1 MYSLYLAYNLKNNFK
16 KYLVSNIFCSSVGLS
31 VKIKRSNLLDLV
43 FFLKNSSLFFFKS
56 LIDIFGVDLL
66 GKAHNYRFLVYYIL
80 YNRISGFTLTLKVAL
95 GPSDVID
102 TLSYEFKS
110 ASWLEREVFDMFGI
124 FFFKNGDMRRILTD
138 YGFEGYPL
146 RKDFPLTG
154 YIELRYN
161 EKLKC
166 VEYQP
171 VKLMQEYRFFN
182 FESPWNQYLIK
193 TKLEF

>member
-154 YIELRYN
+154 FFEVQYSEE
-161 EKLKC
+161 EK
-166 VEYQP
+166 VVVSQA
-171 VKLMQEYRFFN
+171 
-182 FESPWNQYLIK
+182 
-193 TKLEF
+193 TKLTQAMRLFHFSSVWNVFKNK

>member
-16 KYLVSNIFCSSVGLS
+16 KYLVSNIFCSSIGLS
-31 VKIKRSNLLDLV
+31 VKLKKSSLLDLV

-66 GKAHNYRFLVYYIL
+66 GKAYSHRFLVYYIL
-80 YNRISGFTLTLKVAL
+80 YNRVSGFTLTLKVAL
-95 GPSDVID
+95 GSSDVID

-154 YIELRYN
+154 FFEVQYSEE
-161 EKLKC
+161 EK
-166 VEYQP
+166 VVVSQA
-171 VKLMQEYRFFN
+171 
-182 FESPWNQYLIK
+182 
-193 TKLEF
+193 TKLTQAMRLFHFSSVWNVLKNK

>member
-154 YIELRYN
+154 FFEVQYSEE
-161 EKLKC
+161 EK
-166 VEYQP
+166 VVVSQA
-171 VKLMQEYRFFN
+171 
-182 FESPWNQYLIK
+182 
-193 TKLEF
+193 TKLTQAMRLFHFSSVWNVLKNK